1 MSSKP
6 RWADKPTKDNK
17 KHEAAW
23 AKARAGKPQPS
34 SGRFWHA
41 KMDVKDEELLTDN
54 KQTERLSYTIR
65 VADWQILQRA
75 ASREGLAPCIQ
86 ITFLTGQGS
95 PIDLVVLPAEM
106 ITRKNL
112 ALPT

>member
-1 MSSKP
+1 MSTPK
-6 RWADKPTKDNK
+6 WADKPAKDNK

-23 AKARAGKPQPS
+23 AKARAGKAQPS

-41 KMDVKDEELLTDN
+41 KFDVKDDELLTDN
-54 KQTERLSYTIR
+54 KQTERLSYSIR
-65 VADWQILQRA
+65 VADWQQLQRA

-95 PIDLVVLPAEM
+95 PIDLVVLPAAM
-106 ITRKNL
+106 IHRQNL
-112 ALPT
+112 AIT